1 MSIVTIDGR
10 RLTLDEVEAVAR
22 RGVRVELDGDPRVV
36 AGIERSAQFKD
47 ELIEQGV
54 PIYGVTTGVGD
65 SVDTQIAHG
74 RAAALQRNT
83 MRKLGCGTGD
93 LLPQDGARAVM
104 LLRANTLAR
113 GQSAV
118 RPVVVET
125 LLACLNAG
133 IAPCIPEEGSVGA
146 SGDLVPLSYVL
157 SALCGERK
165 VTWRGAIV
173 PAARALSEAGIAPLQ
188 LRAKEGLAV
197 LNGTAYMT
205 GVLAL
210 VAKGAR
216 RLALLADA
224 CTALATEALTSTSGP
239 FHAFLHDDAKPH
251 PGQIRS
257 ASNIRALLSGSRL
270 AQPYRAVLEQAGSL
284 VGGGMRKLPVRLQE
298 RYSVRCAPHFVGVLY
313 DALEWIERWL
323 SVEMNS
329 ASDNPLFDADAREV
343 HSGGNFSGGHVA
355 LAADALKTALAS
367 VADLLDRQLAVIV
380 DEKTSRGLPANLSPD
395 LPADH
400 PEAGTHHGFKGVQIA
415 VSSLTAEALGRCMPM
430 TAFSR
435 STESH
440 NQDKVSMG
448 ATAARGARDVL
459 DLTEKVGVLH
469 LLALC
474 QAADLRGAEG
484 LGSTRRIYEVVRS
497 LSAPVAHDREL
508 DEDLGRVLASLRE
521 GELARTLDD
530 LAAPAHSKETAESF

>member
-1 MSIVTIDGR
+1 MNVVTIDGR
-10 RLTLDEVEAVAR
+10 RLTLDEVDAVAR
-22 RGVRVELDGDPRVV
+22 GSARVELDRDPEV
-36 AGIERSAQFKD
+36 AARLERSARFKD
-47 ELIEQGV
+47 ELVEQGV

-65 SVDTQIAHG
+65 SVDTQIAHA

-83 MRKLGCGTGD
+83 MRKLGCGTGR

-133 IAPCIPEEGSVGA
+133 IVPRIPEEGSVGA

-157 SALCGERK
+157 AALCGERN
-165 VTWRGAIV
+165 VDWRGAVV

-205 GVLAL
+205 ALLAL
-210 VAKGAR
+210 VAKDAQ
-216 RLALLADA
+216 RLALLADV
-224 CTALATEALTSTSGP
+224 CTALATEALASTSGP
-239 FHAFLHDDAKPH
+239 FHAFLHDEAKPH
-251 PGQIRS
+251 AGQIRS
-257 ASNIRALLSGSRL
+257 AANIRALLSGSGL
-270 AQPYRAVLEQAGSL
+270 AQPYGAVLEQAGSL
-284 VGGGMRKLPVRLQE
+284 VGAGMRRLPVRLQE
-298 RYSVRCAPHFVGVLY
+298 RYSIRCAPHFVGVLY
-313 DALEWIERWL
+313 DALEWVERWL
-323 SVEMNS
+323 GVEMNS

-343 HSGGNFSGGHVA
+343 HSGGNFSGGHMA
-355 LAADALKTALAS
+355 LAADALKTAVAS
-367 VADLLDRQLAVIV
+367 VADLLDRQLAVVV

-448 ATAARGARDVL
+448 ATAARSARDVL

-474 QAADLRGAEG
+474 QAVDLRGADG
-484 LGSTRRIYEVVRS
+484 LGETRRVYEVVRS
-497 LSAPVAHDREL
+497 LSHQVTGDREL
-508 DEDLGRVLASLRE
+508 DEDVGRVLASLRG
-521 GELARTLDD
+521 GELARTLGE
-530 LAAPAHSKETAESF
+530 LAR